1 MIDLRSDT
9 VTLPC
14 AGMRKAMAKARV
26 GDDVYKED
34 PTVVQLERFSAELT
48 GKEAGLFAPSGT
60 QSNLVALLTHCTR
73 GDEYIVGQ
81 TAHTFRYE
89 GGGAAVLG
97 GIQPNPL
104 KMGIDGTMCPEE
116 ILQAIKPDDIHFAK
130 TKLICLEN
138 THAGMPLPLNYS
150 PKIRNICEKYRLA
163 MHLDGARI
171 FNAAV
176 SEKLAAVDLVRDFDS
191 ISFCLSKGLGAPVGS
206 VLVGTKEFIET
217 ARRWRKVLGGGMRQ
231 AGILAAAGL
240 YALKNNIQGLSS
252 DHEKTEELCDVLAL
266 RFGSD
271 NVRCATNML
280 HLTVEKETYVSF
292 ASHLEDHG
300 VRVGRPRWV
309 LHKGITQAAINKIKN
324 LVESFK

>member
-1 MIDLRSDT
+1 
-9 VTLPC
+9 
-14 AGMRKAMAKARV
+14 MARARV

-34 PTVVQLERFSAELT
+34 PTIRELEQLAATLT

-60 QSNLVALLTHCTR
+60 QSNLVALLTHCNR

-81 TAHTFRYE
+81 NAHTFKYE

-104 KMGIDGTMCPEE
+104 KMGLDGTMCPEE

-138 THAGMPLPLNYS
+138 THAGVPLPLNY
-150 PKIRNICEKYRLA
+150 PPEIRSICEKYGLA

-171 FNAAV
+171 FNAAISGKV
-176 SEKLAAVDLVRDFDS
+176 SPVALLRDFDS
-191 ISFCLSKGLGAPVGS
+191 VSFCLSKGLGAPVGS

-231 AGILAAAGL
+231 AGVLAAAGL
-240 YALKNNIQGLSS
+240 YAMTNNIERLSS
-252 DHEKTEELCDVLAL
+252 DHEKTEELSAVLAL
-266 RFGSD
+266 KFGSD
-271 NVRCATNML
+271 KVRSATNML
-280 HLTVEKETYVSF
+280 HLSIENKTYVSL
-292 ASHLEDHG
+292 ASHLADHG
-300 VRVGRPRWV
+300 VVVGRPRWV
-309 LHKGITQAAINKIKN
+309 LHKDVTQTATNRIKK
-324 LVESFK
+324 LIESFK